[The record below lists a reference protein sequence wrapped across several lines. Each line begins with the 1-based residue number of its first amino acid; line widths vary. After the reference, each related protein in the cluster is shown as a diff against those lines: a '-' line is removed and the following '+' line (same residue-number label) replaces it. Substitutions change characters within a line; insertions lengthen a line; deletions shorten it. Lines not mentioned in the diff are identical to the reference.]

1 MDVADDGQRT
11 SSIDELPIRTCE
23 FAAISAVQMQGM
35 MIAASPRTSIR
46 RAHVY
51 CCYSQVWRLRD
62 CRLGVVAGR
71 LFVVMAGDHRQRL
84 LACASP
90 FENDCIGIH
99 ALGPLA

>member
-35 MIAASPRTSIR
+35 MIAPSPRTSIR

-62 CRLGVVAGR
+62 CRLGVGVGR

-84 LACASP
+84 LACAAP